1 MDRSEYNVV
10 FMGTPEFARGVLE
23 AVYNAGFNV
32 NLVVTNPDT
41 PSGRGMKLKMSKVKE
56 YALEKGLEVYQPE
69 KLRNNEEALD
79 IIKGFSPDFIVTAA
93 YGKILP
99 QSILDI
105 PKIAPVNVHGSI
117 LPKYRGSAPVQW
129 AIINGEKV
137 TGITTMIMDA
147 GMDTGD
153 MLLKEETEITEEDN
167 LMAVFDR
174 LEKIGSKLIVETL
187 DGLISGKIDRVK
199 QDEALATIA
208 PMITKEMTKI
218 DFNKSP
224 REVFNFVRGMYAAYM
239 EDDEGNKIKVFKV
252 RINEMKETSEV
263 GKVVEVTKKSL
274 TISVNGGTIDIL
286 ELQAPNSKKMDIIS
300 YLAGNKIEVG
310 KKFV

>member
-1 MDRSEYNVV
+1 
-10 FMGTPEFARGVLE
+10 
-23 AVYNAGFNV
+23 
-32 NLVVTNPDT
+32 
-41 PSGRGMKLKMSKVKE
+41 
-56 YALEKGLEVYQPE
+56 
-69 KLRNNEEALD
+69 
-79 IIKGFSPDFIVTAA
+79 
-93 YGKILP
+93 
-99 QSILDI
+99 
-105 PKIAPVNVHGSI
+105 
-117 LPKYRGSAPVQW
+117 
-129 AIINGEKV
+129 
-137 TGITTMIMDA
+137 
-147 GMDTGD
+147 
-153 MLLKEETEITEEDN
+153 
-167 LMAVFDR
+167 MAVFDR

>member
-1 MDRSEYNVV
+1 MLKYILVILRYILDYSKMYCYIMCGGKIMDRSEYNVV

-153 MLLKEETEITEEDN
+153 MLLKE
-167 LMAVFDR
+167 
-174 LEKIGSKLIVETL
+174 
-187 DGLISGKIDRVK
+187 
-199 QDEALATIA
+199 
-208 PMITKEMTKI
+208 
-218 DFNKSP
+218 
-224 REVFNFVRGMYAAYM
+224 
-239 EDDEGNKIKVFKV
+239 
-252 RINEMKETSEV
+252 
-263 GKVVEVTKKSL
+263 
-274 TISVNGGTIDIL
+274 
-286 ELQAPNSKKMDIIS
+286 
-300 YLAGNKIEVG
+300 
-310 KKFV
+310 